1 MEPEDVQHD
10 SELERIK
17 AQRMEQWQSQVKSHD
32 PADIEVSNHRDDD
45 DLSKEAMDID
55 EIDDTD
61 DIAPQEIAKYRKI
74 ITGSAQYSW
83 LLADMRRLCI
93 LTPGSPED
101 LMEKVRDTVRTALPR
116 NIPISKRGPMP
127 GCEVTF
133 EVPWDPSGFWQKEK
147 FHEDITRG
155 LENAITITGSAED
168 AQATTAGEYLT
179 QTWPVTAKHAL
190 KLMKKLVNGLET
202 PWTASKSHTLSCSV
216 WNKAGR
222 HSRGNVYVQWCR
234 VALADSPFQIMLRFN
249 R

>member
-10 SELERIK
+10 SELDKIK
-17 AQRMEQWQSQVKSHD
+17 AERMEQWQIQVKSHD

-45 DLSKEAMDID
+45 DLSKEEMDID
-55 EIDDTD
+55 EPDDTD

-93 LTPGSPED
+93 LTPGSPGD
-101 LMEKVRDTVRTALPR
+101 MMEKVRDTVRTVLPR
-116 NIPISKRGPMP
+116 NITISKHGPMP
-127 GCEVTF
+127 GYEVTF
-133 EVPWDPSGFWQKEK
+133 EIPWDPCGFWERESFREK
-147 FHEDITRG
+147 ITLG

-179 QTWPVTAKHAL
+179 QTWPVTAKHAM
-190 KLMKKLVNGLET
+190 KLVKKLVNGLEI
-202 PWTASKSHTLSCSV
+202 PSTASESYTFSCSV
-216 WNKAGR
+216 RNEASQHNRENFYDWWY
-222 HSRGNVYVQWCR
+222 RG
-234 VALADSPFQIMLRFN
+234 ALGDSSIRIILRFN

>member
-1 MEPEDVQHD
+1 MEPEDIQRD

-17 AQRMEQWQSQVKSHD
+17 AQRLEQWQSQLKSHD

-101 LMEKVRDTVRTALPR
+101 LMEKVRDTVRTVLPR
-116 NIPISKRGPMP
+116 NIPISKHSPMP
-127 GCEVTF
+127 GYQVTF
-133 EVPWDPSGFWQKEK
+133 EIPWDPCGFWEKESFREK
-147 FHEDITRG
+147 ITRG

-168 AQATTAGEYLT
+168 AQATTAGEYLN
-179 QTWPVTAKHAL
+179 QTWPVTAIHAM
-190 KLMKKLVNGLET
+190 KLVKKLVNGLEM
-202 PWTASKSHTLSCSV
+202 PRTASKLYTFSCSV
-216 WNKAGR
+216 WNKAGQ
-222 HSRGNVYVQWCR
+222 HNRGDVYVRWYR
-234 VALADSPFQIMLRFN
+234 GALADSYIQIMLKFN